1 MQLFDDELELDDIV
15 SRPMGSSGDD
25 LMLSPAA
32 QRLFPFSVECKCV
45 ENLSIWSAL
54 TQATARL
61 KDGRVPVVV
70 ASKNRRKY
78 PVVVLPLGW
87 LYGVQTKDPSIVN
100 HSCLLTCGGTDSLTE
115 TLSDLNHCHL
125 RDDGLLDFGGIP
137 MMLQEKK
144 ACSFWKTV
152 ETHEGKPI
160 IFNRGDPN
168 HVIYVTLPWPMFTEA
183 LIRYRDVFIAS
194 STPTKTCDDT
204 AACMH
209 DVANEI
215 GSADDDQ
222 GHAIDAAAADSAMG
236 D

>member
-1 MQLFDDELELDDIV
+1 MQLFNDELELDDIV

-32 QRLFPFSVECKCV
+32 QRLFPFSVECKCI

-54 TQATARL
+54 SQATARL

-78 PVVVLPLGW
+78 PVVIVPFGW
-87 LYGVQTKDPSIVN
+87 LYGVQTEDASIVN
-100 HSCLLTCGGTDSLTE
+100 HNCMLTCGGTDSLTE

-125 RDDGLLDFGGIP
+125 REDGLLDFGGIP
-137 MMLQEKK
+137 MVLYDKK
-144 ACSFWKTV
+144 SFPFWKSV
-152 ETHEGKPI
+152 ETHEEKPI

-168 HVIYVTLPWPMFTEA
+168 HVIYVAMPWPMFTES
-183 LIRYRDVFIAS
+183 LLRYGKVFVTSPAA
-194 STPTKTCDDT
+194 TEACEDT
-204 AACMH
+204 SPCTH
-209 DVANEI
+209 DVTDKV
-215 GSADDDQ
+215 GSTDDEFE
-222 GHAIDAAAADSAMG
+222 HALNAAAADSAMG